1 MSVPLDVVQALGD
14 LEKVRLVSAAG
25 LVILIYDHLLSLPDE
40 VRLVWSAKF
49 TSSKILFLALR
60 YCVPI
65 VMIVHTV
72 QLAGLSNIT
81 LPDTVCKVWYTISIL
96 VGWLAFAINDWLVLL
111 RLWILWDR
119 NRTLILCTLF
129 VFIASNTTVF
139 VLTIFSFTSVIPNS
153 VFIPVLDIC
162 APDKPF
168 VTTHFRV
175 LWLPEVLFQ
184 LMTVCALGWKIH
196 LHPQTF
202 NALLRDGYLY
212 FLCLFGKY
220 RSGETT
226 MPLLTT
232 KSVINLVNQIVV
244 FVVRPTLLFLTALFV
259 WCFTT
264 TATCRMILSLRGSS
278 YRAQDIEPS
287 EDSGTEYHST
297 AHLELSERHQS
308 SSTTRAV
315 ETPTR
320 ERLID
325 TRSDNTHHEE
335 RPIIN
340 LNQ

>member
-1 MSVPLDVVQALGD
+1 MSVPLDADYVQVLGD

-81 LPDTVCKVWYTISIL
+81 LPDTVCKVWYTFGIL
-96 VGWLAFAINDWLVLL
+96 VGWLALAINDWLVLL

-129 VFIASNTTVF
+129 IFIASNTTVF
-139 VLTIFSFTSVIPNS
+139 VLTIFSFTSVIRMTIFRPAKVALKWELAANS
-153 VFIPVLDIC
+153 VFIPLLEIC
-162 APDKPF
+162 APDNPF

-184 LMTVCALGWKIH
+184 LMMVCALGWKIH

-212 FLCLFGKY
+212 FLCLF
-220 RSGETT
+220 
-226 MPLLTT
+226 
-232 KSVINLVNQIVV
+232 VIDLVNQIVV
-244 FVVRPTLLFLTALFV
+244 FVVRPTLLFLTVFFM

-287 EDSGTEYHST
+287 EDSGTECHST

-308 SSTTRAV
+308 SSTTRVV

-325 TRSDNTHHEE
+325 RRSGQY
-335 RPIIN
+335 PS
-340 LNQ
+340 